1 MSLSW
6 LWGSGG
12 LLCHSYDFPVT
23 WSKDFLS
30 RASVSL
36 FEKRQMDQRTI
47 GQCLSNFNVHTG
59 DLCVCVCVCVCVRER
74 ERERESLSR
83 VRLFVTPRTVACQV
97 PLSMEFST

>member
-59 DLCVCVCVCVCVRER
+59 DLCVCVCVCVCV
-74 ERERESLSR
+74 
-83 VRLFVTPRTVACQV
+83 
-97 PLSMEFST
+97 